1 VVEGGCGGMRFEI
14 QTQRREQMVEIT
26 REVSEAVTAS
36 GVTEGRVMVFC
47 QHTTAAVTINEAAD
61 PDVQVD
67 MLAGLSRLVPEDG
80 GWRHVEGN
88 SDAHIKSSLVG
99 VSVDIPIV
107 GGRMAL
113 GPWQGVYLC
122 EFDGPRRRSLA
133 VVVSGA

>member
-1 VVEGGCGGMRFEI
+1 MRFEI

-26 REVSEAVTAS
+26 REVAGAVTAS
-36 GVTEGRVMVFC
+36 GVTDGRVMVFC

-99 VSVDIPIV
+99 VSVDIPIM
-107 GGRMAL
+107 GGRLAL
-113 GPWQGVYLC
+113 GSWQGVYLC
-122 EFDGPRRRSLA
+122 EFDGPRQRSLA
-133 VVVSGA
+133 VVVNGV

>member
-1 VVEGGCGGMRFEI
+1 MPRGGGGMRFEI

-26 REVSEAVTAS
+26 REVAGVVTGS
-36 GVTEGRVMVFC
+36 GVTDGRVMVFC

-80 GWRHVEGN
+80 GWRHIEGN

-113 GPWQGVYLC
+113 GSWQGVYLC

-133 VVVSGA
+133 VVVSGV

>member
-1 VVEGGCGGMRFEI
+1 MRFEI

-26 REVSEAVTAS
+26 REVAGAVTAS
-36 GVTEGRVMVFC
+36 GVTDGRVMVFC

-99 VSVDIPIV
+99 VSVDIPIM
-107 GGRMAL
+107 GGRLAL
-113 GPWQGVYLC
+113 GSWQGVYLC

-133 VVVSGA
+133 VVVNGV